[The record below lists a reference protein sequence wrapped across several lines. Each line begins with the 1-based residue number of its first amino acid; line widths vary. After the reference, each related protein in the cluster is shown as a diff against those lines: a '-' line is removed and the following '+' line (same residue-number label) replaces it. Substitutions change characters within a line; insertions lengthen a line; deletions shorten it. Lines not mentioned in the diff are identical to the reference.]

1 MSLTWHR
8 DIILAREA
16 DRNYFLDLN
25 ARAVKEVVMFG
36 I

>member
-1 MSLTWHR
+1 MSLTRHR

-16 DRNYFLDLN
+16 GRNYFLDFN
-25 ARAVKEVVMFG
+25 ARAVKEVIMFG